1 MFIKFKKY
9 MKNVKSNMISDLQG
23 YKNILNML
31 ELWPLDFQKYVDML
45 KDTKSNEVIDMLNE
59 ALGDLT
65 KYDIKSAKEGLKEH
79 IEVLSTHIYT
89 CDSQI
94 RAFDNEKAI
103 GAIEDFP
110 LFYVTL
116 ISIICKN
123 YLTNKEAIKIFGS
136 AISFKGKKNGENK
149 TPEDLW
155 KCDFESLRPLSN
167 YFDIYGNFQNG
178 GDAELFMILFN
189 QLSKATRL
197 KELGINN
204 DELKLIKYTSL
215 SNKLMIELRS
225 SYEEY
230 LKTAIKRE
238 VKPEMKKEKKSEVRK
253 EALDPII
260 VETEK
265 LSFLTEEDKEIY
277 LMACNLISSLVGRS
291 DYDYYM
297 EALLDIQSLEELYNE
312 EDKDYFDE
320 IINDAINRLKI
331 LLNMFHIDKKI
342 RKPEV
347 VFLND
352 IKGNCYF
359 KEDLDN
365 VDNSLKSKIDLLL
378 EKVKS
383 GNNHRTVL
391 DGNLK
396 AGELLFINGSNLSIS
411 FCKIAFDTYLI
422 IGVHSINEGFNL
434 DINRYHLN
442 KKYIEELKEL
452 MKNAEDRNKMV
463 LDGNLVIET
472 SVPRK
477 KVK

>member
-31 ELWPLDFQKYVDML
+31 ELWPLDFQKYVEML
-45 KDTKSNEVIDMLNE
+45 KDTKSDEVIDMLNE
-59 ALGDLT
+59 VLGDLT
-65 KYDIKSAKEGLKEH
+65 KYDIKSAKERLKKH
-79 IEVLSTHIYT
+79 IGMLNTQIYI

-123 YLTNKEAIKIFGS
+123 CLTNKEAIKIFGS
-136 AISFKGKKNGENK
+136 AISFKGKKTGENK

-253 EALDPII
+253 EALGPII
-260 VETEK
+260 VESEK
-265 LSFLTEEDKEIY
+265 LSFLTNEDKEIY
-277 LMACNLISSLVGRS
+277 LGACNLISSLVGRS

-297 EALLDIQSLEELYNE
+297 EALLDIQSLEELYND
-312 EDKDYFDE
+312 EDREYFDE
-320 IINDAINRLKI
+320 IINDAINKLKI

>member
-23 YKNILNML
+23 YKNIVNML
-31 ELWPLDFQKYVDML
+31 ELWPLDFQKYVEML
-45 KDTKSNEVIDMLNE
+45 KDTKSNELTNILKE

-65 KYDIKSAKEGLKEH
+65 KYDIKSAKERLKKH
-79 IEVLSTHIYT
+79 IGMLNTQIYI

-123 YLTNKEAIKIFGS
+123 CLTNKEAIKIFGS
-136 AISFKGKKNGENK
+136 AISFKGKKTGENK

-178 GDAELFMILFN
+178 GDSELLMILFN

-197 KELGINN
+197 KELAINN

-215 SNKLMIELRS
+215 SSKLMIELRS

-230 LKTAIKRE
+230 LKTAVKRE
-238 VKPEMKKEKKSEVRK
+238 IKAEIKKEKKSEVRE
-253 EALDPII
+253 EALEPVI

-265 LSFLTEEDKEIY
+265 LSFLTNEDKEIY
-277 LMACNLISSLVGRS
+277 LMACTLISSLVGRS

-297 EALLDIQSLEELYNE
+297 EALLDIQSLEELYND
-312 EDKDYFDE
+312 EDKEYFDE
-320 IINDAINRLKI
+320 IINDAINKLKI

-365 VDNSLKSKIDLLL
+365 VDNSLKSKIDLLF

-472 SVPRK
+472 SVSRK

>member
-1 MFIKFKKY
+1 
-9 MKNVKSNMISDLQG
+9 
-23 YKNILNML
+23 
-31 ELWPLDFQKYVDML
+31 
-45 KDTKSNEVIDMLNE
+45 
-59 ALGDLT
+59 
-65 KYDIKSAKEGLKEH
+65 
-79 IEVLSTHIYT
+79 
-89 CDSQI
+89 
-94 RAFDNEKAI
+94 
-103 GAIEDFP
+103 
-110 LFYVTL
+110 
-116 ISIICKN
+116 
-123 YLTNKEAIKIFGS
+123 
-136 AISFKGKKNGENK
+136 
-149 TPEDLW
+149 
-155 KCDFESLRPLSN
+155 
-167 YFDIYGNFQNG
+167 
-178 GDAELFMILFN
+178 MILFN

-197 KELGINN
+197 KELAINN

-238 VKPEMKKEKKSEVRK
+238 VKPEIKKEKKSEVRK

-260 VETEK
+260 VEAEK
-265 LSFLTEEDKEIY
+265 LSFLTDEDKEIY

-312 EDKDYFDE
+312 EDKEYFDE

-463 LDGNLVIET
+463 LEGNLVIET
-472 SVPRK
+472 SVTRK